1 MVAPPKGGDAA
12 PLGPGLALFE
22 DPPERDRGTL
32 PSGLRELLAL
42 DADCSAE
49 DYWVHPRIGPPQ
61 WDLAA
66 ILEDLAITK
75 RSLNLPPPSSAALED
90 GHPLP
95 S

>member
-1 MVAPPKGGDAA
+1 MYPSDTYAGGAGRMLSA
-12 PLGPGLALFE
+12 ESTA
-22 DPPERDRGTL
+22 
-32 PSGLRELLAL
+32 LRELCELVPPSDRRARGI

-95 S
+95 A